1 MRAVIEYVEPGT
13 VEEAV
18 GFLASHRGAAKVVA
32 GGQSLLV
39 LLRQRLLEPEYLLGL
54 DRIPGMRGIAEGAG
68 GELVIGPLTTH
79 REIAASP
86 LVRKGW
92 ALLAE
97 AAEQV
102 GSPPVRNAG
111 TIGGNL
117 GFPMIGADPPAA
129 LVALGARISL
139 AGPRGTRT
147 VAVEEFYRGYM
158 ESVLEPDEIITQV
171 ALPPQPAGTRG
182 TYLKYRLRGIDRAL
196 VAVAVT
202 LTPDGRGSCKEI
214 RIGLGG
220 VRPAPVRALQAEAI
234 LRRARLTEETISRA
248 AQAAVEEVEPVSDL
262 SGSAEYRKKLVK
274 VFVTRALRQL
284 AAGGSG
290 VGRVH
295 ES

>member
-1 MRAVIEYVEPGT
+1 MRPVVEYVEPRT

-54 DRIPGMRGIAEGAG
+54 DRIPGMRGITKGAG

-86 LVRKGW
+86 LVCKGW
-92 ALLAE
+92 AVLAE

-117 GFPMIGADPPAA
+117 GFPMIGADPPVA
-129 LVALGARISL
+129 LVALGAYISL
-139 AGPRGTRT
+139 AGPGGTRT
-147 VAVEEFYRGYM
+147 VAAEKFYRGYM
-158 ESVLEPDEIITQV
+158 ESVLEVDEIITRI

-182 TYLKYRLRGIDRAL
+182 TYLKFRLRGIDRAL
-196 VAVAVT
+196 VAVAVR
-202 LTPDGRGSCKEI
+202 LTPDGPASCKEA

-220 VRPAPVRALQAEAI
+220 VRPAPVRALQAEAV
-234 LRRARLTEETISRA
+234 LRRARLTEETIERA
-248 AQAAVEEVEPVSDL
+248 AQVAAEEVEPVSDL
-262 SGSAEYRKKLVK
+262 SGSAEYRKRLVK
-274 VFVTRALRQL
+274 VFVARALRQL
-284 AAGGSG
+284 AAGGTG
-290 VGRVH
+290 VERRH